1 MIDVNRLRVLVAL
14 DEEGTLAGAA
24 DGLGYAQA
32 TVTHHLQ
39 RLQSETGAVLVTHV
53 GRRLRLT
60 HEGRYLADQGR
71 ALLASLDRV
80 ERELQSM
87 TDLASGVVRLAAFP
101 SAVAVVVPAVLAA
114 LAERAPGLE
123 LQVVDAEPP
132 EALQMLRRGDVDL
145 ALTFSYPEGS
155 DDDAVRRLDLG
166 DDLLHLIEPAAARAG
181 TGGGDAQAGA
191 GAVGGGADEVADLGP
206 WRDATWVTG
215 CDERLRG
222 RRLRARRRL
231 RQRRLRRRPGA
242 RRRPRR
248 GGAPAQD
255 GARGLHAPGRAD
267 ATRARAEA
275 RRLRVHRR
283 RAALRARGRPR
294 ARGHRA
300 ARLGGLTGRA
310 ALAVAVVVARSGPY
324 PSSSHHHTP
333 TG

>member
-32 TVTHHLQ
+32 TATHHLQ

-191 GAVGGGADEVADLGP
+191 GAVADGADEVADGADEVADGADEVADLGP

-215 CDERLRG
+215 CERC
-222 RRLRARRRL
+222 RAHL
-231 RQRRLRRRPGA
+231 TSACADAGFEPVVGYASDDYVAVQALVA
-242 RRRPRR
+242 AR
-248 GGAPAQD
+248 GGVGLLPRMALEAFTHPGVRTRPVRAQKRVVSVCTAGAPPYGPAVDLVLEVIAQ
-255 GARGLHAPGRAD
+255 RGWEG
-267 ATRARAEA
+267 
-275 RRLRVHRR
+275 
-283 RAALRARGRPR
+283 
-294 ARGHRA
+294 
-300 ARLGGLTGRA
+300 
-310 ALAVAVVVARSGPY
+310 
-324 PSSSHHHTP
+324 
-333 TG
+333 

>member
-71 ALLASLDRV
+71 TLLASLDRV

-215 CDERLRG
+215 CERC
-222 RRLRARRRL
+222 RAHL
-231 RQRRLRRRPGA
+231 TSACADAGFEPVVGYA
-242 RRRPRR
+242 SDDYVAVR
-248 GGAPAQD
+248 GGVGLLPRMALEAFTHPGVRTRPVRAQKRVVSVCTAGAPPYGPAVDLVLEVIAQ
-255 GARGLHAPGRAD
+255 RGW
-267 ATRARAEA
+267 
-275 RRLRVHRR
+275 
-283 RAALRARGRPR
+283 
-294 ARGHRA
+294 
-300 ARLGGLTGRA
+300 LG
-310 ALAVAVVVARSGPY
+310 
-324 PSSSHHHTP
+324 
-333 TG
+333 